1 MRVSLLALA
10 VLLFPACTAAAV
22 GDDPSA
28 GDDSSDGTDMP
39 TPDPGS
45 DPDPGP
51 GPGADQD
58 GDDCPP
64 DSLGTVDG
72 LKDPTAFI
80 DRMDPD
86 DPESPAVR
94 MLSGVAAPDVEFEI
108 GLWDGYGAFAE
119 SPAAAGDFPIT
130 GDDADPDT
138 CGICVELSMTVGE
151 VEHRLVATGGT
162 ISIASVDGTLQGS
175 GTTLVFQEV
184 DGEAEFI
191 SGGCSSAIT
200 RVVFEAP
207 LGEP

>member
-1 MRVSLLALA
+1 MRVSLLAAL
-10 VLLFPACTAAAV
+10 VLLSSACTAAAV
-22 GDDPSA
+22 GDEPGQ
-28 GDDSSDGTDMP
+28 GDDGSDGADMP

-45 DPDPGP
+45 DPDPDP
-51 GPGADQD
+51 DPGADED
-58 GDDCPP
+58 VDDCPP
-64 DSLGTVDG
+64 DNLGTVDG

-94 MLSGVAAPDVEFEI
+94 ILSGVAAPDVEFEI

-119 SPAAAGDFPIT
+119 SPAAAGDYPIT

-151 VEHRLVATGGT
+151 VEHRLVATGGA
-162 ISIASVDGTLQGS
+162 ISIASVDGNLEGT
-175 GTTLVFQEV
+175 GTTLLFKEV

-191 SGGCSSAIT
+191 SGGCTSAIT
-200 RVVFEAP
+200 RVLFDAP
-207 LGEP
+207 LGAP